1 MTRILMTAAAGALAC
16 VALLA
21 GCDQSKSAAA
31 PAATD
36 APSASVAPVA
46 PATVPATAPDP
57 APVAPPAAPSA
68 ATASAAPA
76 ESVPAATA
84 QIVSTSSI
92 EQVRVPHAAKDG
104 EEGLSSLKAMEGKY
118 RWDGVDYLKTGV
130 LAQRLKALTGAQ
142 YEAVLKNLD
151 AVGPLETQ
159 GSAMAVF
166 GNRQRMGGEES
177 AAIVIDPARNGLR
190 VWLLSAGRQT
200 VFTDVQGDDIP
211 WPESVQR
218 LIQNVVAQPAS

>member
-1 MTRILMTAAAGALAC
+1 MTAAAGALAC

-36 APSASVAPVA
+36 APAPVA
-46 PATVPATAPDP
+46 PVTAPDP

-68 ATASAAPA
+68 APA
-76 ESVPAATA
+76 ESAPAATA

-142 YEAVLKNLD
+142 YETVLKNLD

-218 LIQNVVAQPAS
+218 LIQNVAAQPAS

>member
-1 MTRILMTAAAGALAC
+1 M
-16 VALLA
+16 
-21 GCDQSKSAAA
+21 
-31 PAATD
+31 
-36 APSASVAPVA
+36 
-46 PATVPATAPDP
+46 
-57 APVAPPAAPSA
+57 
-68 ATASAAPA
+68 
-76 ESVPAATA
+76 
-84 QIVSTSSI
+84 
-92 EQVRVPHAAKDG
+92 AKDG

-142 YEAVLKNLD
+142 YETVLKNLD
-151 AVGPLETQ
+151 TVGPLETQ

-211 WPESVQR
+211 WPESVQS
-218 LIQNVVAQPAS
+218 LIQNVAAQPAS

>member
-36 APSASVAPVA
+36 APAPVA
-46 PATVPATAPDP
+46 PVTAPDP

-68 ATASAAPA
+68 APA
-76 ESVPAATA
+76 ESAPAATA

-142 YEAVLKNLD
+142 YETVLKNLD

-218 LIQNVVAQPAS
+218 LIQNVAAQPAS